1 MPKHTIELGEEEIR
15 VVKVVKAVMD
25 IKSID
30 KAISYIIKNYAD
42 SEAYSDFIKERR
54 GLKK

>member
-15 VVKVVKAVMD
+15 IVNVVKAVMD

-30 KAISYIIKNYAD
+30 KAISYIIRDYAD
-42 SEAYSDFIKERR
+42 SEAYSDFIKESRKS
-54 GLKK
+54 GK